1 MFVKRWLHLHLH
13 MQDASLFARIR
24 DRGLGL
30 TELSSSLSFILLKRL
45 TNLAEKAREFKD
57 NNLRTVLAS
66 PYVTMVLERL
76 EAVVGPDSPSNMWR
90 QNIIRCPFTTG
101 LEVTSD
107 DATSRSWVDYPHKN
121 WTARDWVGAIH
132 LRIANLP
139 TQGIPSNPDH
149 LKGCRDGCNAQ
160 ETICHLLQKCPVTHW
175 QRIDRHNA
183 VVRKVRDHCVKKSWP
198 VEEEPQIRHAD
209 GTLYKPD
216 FAIHLPFRRTVICD
230 VQVSWETNRPM
241 GHVWD
246 AKRMITTSFVRPPVV
261 IGPRKPSYSCLL
273 LWEPEV
279 RGLEQIAPLH
289 KSCSSPRP

>member
-13 MQDASLFARIR
+13 TQDASLFAKIR
-24 DRGLGL
+24 DGGLGL
-30 TELSSSLSFILLKRL
+30 TELSSSLPFILLKRL

-57 NNLRTVLAS
+57 NNLQAVLAS
-66 PYVTMVLERL
+66 PYVTMVRERL
-76 EAVVGPDSPSNMWR
+76 EAVVGPEAPSNMWR
-90 QNIIRCPFTTG
+90 QNIIRCPFITG
-101 LEVTSD
+101 HEVTSD
-107 DATSRSWVDYPHKN
+107 DAASRSWVDYPPKN
-121 WTARDWVGAIH
+121 WTARDWVSAIH
-132 LRIANLP
+132 LRTANLP